1 MSDSKLKGTLTLILG
16 GVRSGKSRFGQEL
29 AHLLGGD
36 RVLFVATAES
46 RDDEMARRIDKHQ
59 QSRPKT
65 WRTLEQPLRIGR
77 AIDAFDSPQPV
88 VLLDCL
94 TLLVSN
100 ILFEIESDLSS
111 PEGIVAIENRMLKEI
126 DELIHVVESRE
137 QHLII
142 VSGEVGMGLVPET
155 PLGRLFR
162 DLLGWA
168 NQRIAERAT
177 STYMLIAG
185 LPINVTLLAGS
196 VQQTALDLENKFSA
210 GANP

>member
-1 MSDSKLKGTLTLILG
+1 M
-16 GVRSGKSRFGQEL
+16 
-29 AHLLGGD
+29 
-36 RVLFVATAES
+36 
-46 RDDEMARRIDKHQ
+46 
-59 QSRPKT
+59 
-65 WRTLEQPLRIGR
+65 
-77 AIDAFDSPQPV
+77 
-88 VLLDCL
+88 
-94 TLLVSN
+94 SN

-210 GANP
+210 AANP